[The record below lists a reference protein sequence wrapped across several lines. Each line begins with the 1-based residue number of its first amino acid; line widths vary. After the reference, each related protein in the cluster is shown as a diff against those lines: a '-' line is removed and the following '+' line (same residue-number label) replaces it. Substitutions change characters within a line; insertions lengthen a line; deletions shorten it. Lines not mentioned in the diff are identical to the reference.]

1 MEAEPS
7 RRNRGGEPWIR
18 NHGGSVDDGRRKHQ
32 GGYAMRRNFGGG
44 IMEKELRRRN
54 QLRRNQGEGIMEKGK
69 FREEKESWR
78 HMEELYESMG
88 NL

>member
-1 MEAEPS
+1 
-7 RRNRGGEPWIR
+7 
-18 NHGGSVDDGRRKHQ
+18 
-32 GGYAMRRNFGGG
+32 MRRNFGGG

>member
-1 MEAEPS
+1 
-7 RRNRGGEPWIR
+7 
-18 NHGGSVDDGRRKHQ
+18 
-32 GGYAMRRNFGGG
+32 MRRNSGG
-44 IMEKELRRRN
+44 IMEKESRRRN
-54 QLRRNQGEGIMEKGK
+54 QLRRNQGKGIMKKGK